1 MRRRWF
7 GIGALAAG
15 VAVWLGG
22 GLESTE
28 PLPGTLVG
36 DTVSAPERSQP
47 AAAVALQPAP
57 RASAAAA
64 AKPSVQP
71 PLGDLADA
79 ARQAAARDAR
89 GGCGDGRPVLP
100 SWASATVDAAAAALS
115 GRAVDRQ
122 RRSANAA
129 EMPPEIDMPALREAQ
144 RARLDGLSQGGPLPQ
159 AAALLLKGSLDAQEA
174 SERQGG
180 VEPLPP
186 AARGEP
192 LADTLAHLWRISS
205 SLPLMRLALSECQR
219 TRNVGCTTALVR
231 DWTLIEPDN
240 AAAWL
245 WQATL
250 ASERPDAQAMDD
262 AMYRA
267 SQASRMDSHV
277 LPLLQVLSEP
287 AFDAAGGAAA
297 AALQIQWVGIVMAQ
311 VWPEFSR
318 VSRYCETASLRDSN
332 RAQRCE
338 ALARLLTE
346 RDGSLLGLSVGRGLG
361 QRLGWSGE
369 RLGKIDQ
376 LRLAVEEHGLNQMTA
391 DPVGCDG
398 HKQLRQTLLGVAR
411 HGEIGHHRNRI
422 VAAGL
427 TEASVAEAALRR
439 RNAVQAAAAASAALE
454 PPPPA
459 SPPAPAPR

>member
-1 MRRRWF
+1 MRLRWF
-7 GIGALAAG
+7 GFGVLLAG
-15 VAVWLGG
+15 LVVWLGG
-22 GLESTE
+22 GLQATGPAPEAM
-28 PLPGTLVG
+28 V
-36 DTVSAPERSQP
+36 DDAASAPVLAEPATPDALHPALRAST
-47 AAAVALQPAP
+47 AAASPGARPL
-57 RASAAAA
+57 
-64 AKPSVQP
+64 
-71 PLGDLADA
+71 LGDPAEP

-89 GGCGDGRPVLP
+89 GGCGDGRPLLP
-100 SWASATVDAAAAALS
+100 AWARDTVDAAAAALA

-122 RRSANAA
+122 RRTAAA
-129 EMPPEIDMPALREAQ
+129 EETPSEIDMPALREAQ
-144 RARLDGLSQGGPLPQ
+144 RARLEGLAQGGPLPR
-159 AAALLLKGSLDAQEA
+159 AAALLLKVSLDAQEA
-174 SERQGG
+174 SERQVG
-180 VEPLPP
+180 VEPLPQ
-186 AARGEP
+186 AARIEP

-219 TRNVGCTTALVR
+219 TRNVGCTAALVR
-231 DWTLIEPDN
+231 DWTLVEPDN

-250 ASERPDAQAMDD
+250 ASERGDMQAMDD

-267 SQASRMDSHV
+267 SQAPRMESHV

-297 AALQIQWVGIVMAQ
+297 GALQIQWVSLVMAQ

-318 VSRYCETASLRDSN
+318 VSRYCDTASLRDSN

-338 ALARLLTE
+338 SLAQLLTE

-361 QRLGWSGE
+361 QRLAWPSE
-369 RLGKIDQ
+369 RLAKIDQ

-391 DPVGCDG
+391 DPIGCDG
-398 HKQLRQTLLGVAR
+398 HKQLRQTLLGVAQR
-411 HGEIGHHRNRI
+411 GEIGHHRQRI

-427 TEASVAEAALRR
+427 SEASLAEAARR
-439 RNAVQAAAAASAALE
+439 RRSELQAAAPADATAE

-459 SPPAPAPR
+459 SPPASAPR